1 MIKQRLAW
9 ENKRKKND
17 YIYSLDLYY
26 QHNSLWFLLLDKN
39 VNNDLEVLLNWLL
52 QYIFSRSS
60 TVQPRNEFQ
69 IESQNGIKVDS
80 SQVKKEIIT
89 KDLADHSIKNDWM
102 RNTGGHQ
109 HLKKNSFL
117 AKEGDNPYLP
127 TAKRIKFEDSDSKMV
142 KIVKS

>member
-1 MIKQRLAW
+1 M
-9 ENKRKKND
+9 
-17 YIYSLDLYY
+17 
-26 QHNSLWFLLLDKN
+26 
-39 VNNDLEVLLNWLL
+39 L

-102 RNTGGHQ
+102 RNTGD
-109 HLKKNSFL
+109 LKKNSFL